1 MAESRNP
8 AGRGR
13 NNNSGG
19 SRSGGGRP
27 NTSSGSRSGG
37 TSRPSS
43 SGSSRPS
50 SSGGKPTGSGSR
62 PTSSGSGSRSGGSNS
77 RPATGGPRTP
87 GSGAR
92 RNSDRPGTNR
102 PAGPRSTTGNRPTTG
117 GPNRDRRASGP
128 DRSDAQKTY
137 DGPPIPDDVSAKDL
151 DKFARQELQGLPDK
165 LADKVA
171 RHLVM
176 AGILLHEDPELAHK
190 HALAARARAMR
201 VGLVREATGETAYA
215 LGNWAEA
222 LAEFRAAK
230 RMTGRGIY
238 APMMA
243 DAERALGRPEKALE
257 YDTPATRA
265 ALDEAG
271 NTELTIVIAGARR
284 DLGQTDAALQ
294 LLESEPL
301 NTKSRH
307 DWITRL
313 RYAYADTLAA
323 AGRTQEAITWFHRVA
338 GTDTH
343 GLTDAQDRINQLEN

>member
-13 NNNSGG
+13 DNNRKPTGKPG
-19 SRSGGGRP
+19 TGRP
-27 NTSSGSRSGG
+27 SSGSR
-37 TSRPSS
+37 P
-43 SGSSRPS
+43 
-50 SSGGKPTGSGSR
+50 SSGGGSKPTSSGR
-62 PTSSGSGSRSGGSNS
+62 PTSSGSGPRNSS

-87 GSGAR
+87 GPRTPGSGAR
-92 RNSDRPGTNR
+92 RNTDRPTPCGR
-102 PAGPRSTTGNRPTTG
+102 P
-117 GPNRDRRASGP
+117 DRRASGA
-128 DRSDAQKTY
+128 DRTDSQKTY

-176 AGILLHEDPELAHK
+176 AGTLLHEDPELAHK

-230 RMTGRGIY
+230 RMTGRGHY

-257 YDTPATRA
+257 YDTPTTRA

-301 NTKSRH
+301 NTKARH

-343 GLTDAQDRINQLEN
+343 HTTDAQERLNQLEG

>member
-13 NNNSGG
+13 NNNNSGGSRGGSSRPNNSGG
-19 SRSGGGRP
+19 SRSAG
-27 NTSSGSRSGG
+27 
-37 TSRPSS
+37 SRPSS
-43 SGSSRPS
+43 GS
-50 SSGGKPTGSGSR
+50 KPTGSGSR
-62 PTSSGSGSRSGGSNS
+62 PSSGGSSRPSSGSK
-77 RPATGGPRTP
+77 PTGGPRTP

-92 RNSDRPGTNR
+92 RNSDRPGAPR
-102 PAGPRSTTGNRPTTG
+102 SSGGPRSASGNRPTTS

-257 YDTPATRA
+257 YDTPTIRA

-323 AGRTQEAITWFHRVA
+323 AGRTDEAITWFHRVA
-338 GTDTH
+338 GTDAN

>member
-19 SRSGGGRP
+19 SRNGSNRP
-27 NTSSGSRSGG
+27 NTSGSRSGG

-43 SGSSRPS
+43 SGSGSRPS

-62 PTSSGSGSRSGGSNS
+62 PTSSGSSRPSNS
-77 RPATGGPRTP
+77 GGPRTP

-102 PAGPRSTTGNRPTTG
+102 PNGGPRSTTGNRPTTG

-230 RMTGRGIY
+230 RMTGRGHY

-257 YDTPATRA
+257 YDTPTTRA